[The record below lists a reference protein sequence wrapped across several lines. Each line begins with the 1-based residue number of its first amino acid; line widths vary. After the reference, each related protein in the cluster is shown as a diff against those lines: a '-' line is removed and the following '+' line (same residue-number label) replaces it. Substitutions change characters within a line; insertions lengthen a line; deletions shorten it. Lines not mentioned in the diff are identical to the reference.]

1 MALARVQAT
10 GKVTGDAVTSIN
22 LTFPSPPTVG
32 NAIVVLVSCRL
43 TVGTTP
49 SAADNQGNS
58 YGVAFSRAAAPK
70 NAAILY
76 CPKITA
82 TGTPF
87 TITLT
92 QGNLCDWSA
101 SAIEVSGVG
110 AGLIVDQTKGADT
123 ASGTAHATTATAAL
137 TVDEVFL
144 ASVLALANVAQ
155 ASITVEA
162 VSPVW
167 TEEHEELNAGTLG
180 GGEGDSRIVTG
191 ALGTTPS
198 CAWTIATSTS
208 SSAAIVA
215 FRVQTSALL
224 SQLPLEVLRGDQPI
238 PSLRL
243 SQLPL
248 EVLRGDQPIPSLR
261 LSQLPIEVLRG
272 VVVTKPNVSQV
283 VVETL
288 SSPTPDVRD
297 SQLAV
302 EVLSQPSPPARLSQ
316 TTTETLLHPPSP
328 PARITGLAIELLNI
342 EATTAARVSQ
352 DVIEVVSLPTTPES
366 RVSHDVVEIVSLPS
380 PVARVTQ
387 DVIEVIAGTTAAP
400 PSPARVSQ
408 ITVEILQSEVA
419 AQTIIGATIGGP
431 AQVFA
436 PTVLV
441 GTRISQTTIEI
452 LQASLSP
459 TRVSQVSIE
468 TLAREPYVPIPPTGT
483 MSANY
488 LTFTKQAGTGLQT
501 IEGVGFRAKAVLVW
515 STRLNA
521 DGADNTVQQSFGM
534 TDGLLQ
540 GCRFIRHPG
549 GETATTSAQ
558 SERIDCIVFMTSATS
573 GGAPTVQ
580 VKGVFGDWTD
590 DGFTIDWSIN
600 DSAPTQFH
608 LLAIGGEIEVA
619 VKQVKITVNTPG
631 TVEVNVGF
639 QPDSFIV
646 LGGASDEY
654 GGGGVGYELGAPF
667 GSIHGFGFSNGTENI
682 CSWTLGRGTAG
693 ASDVYSGLHTNR
705 VASVR
710 TANLAGADDLCG
722 IEITS
727 IEPEGFTITR
737 RAGSTSHQPIQHI
750 LCLHGAAFSLGT
762 FTSPA
767 TPGAMNIP
775 LDFEAGLLIAQT
787 HGVGTLNTTIN
798 GMGLMAGTWVMP
810 NKQGGTWVGGTDNAS
825 PSVFGRSS
833 YTHRLI
839 EVRRPDT
846 LAVVCEASVV
856 SSVDTGIA
864 LNFTAVPATPIT
876 FIYLALGAI
885 FSPPDIAETLFDPDE
900 AAIVGLTWAE
910 FTDSNATRHVWAGI
924 ALPDPLTYYGGYKA
938 PKVIDWDPIRRGL
951 SNIDGA
957 YEGIVWGWLM
967 SDADRAIRRMLANEL
982 TKWFFNRN
990 VVGRTITDPGRRAL
1004 ETPRTIFRGVV
1015 REWQP
1020 MAQGLFS
1027 FAAEDYLVTT
1037 FQIGTDEQQCPK
1049 RTITTAD
1056 FPTCPEENIGRP
1068 VPIIYGNLSDKDEII
1083 HIVPG
1088 VPGTASTVGLKK
1100 PTGLTATVRGG
1111 AGSSSYTY
1119 GVTAL
1124 DNRNKQYND
1133 YAKRTDHAGETDAAY
1148 VTVTNAPSLSQM
1160 SETRYVELDWNT
1172 VVKAHHYRIYGRAVN
1187 GGTSLNLLDAARGPL
1202 AGTEER
1208 YNDGMRNGHIEVD
1221 REKTDSHPPKT
1232 NNTVVSGTPDTPE
1245 SSYTTDSGRG
1255 VVPVVHVGQRII
1267 GGTPWYEFLVCGH
1280 AIKAVT
1286 AVYQADADNE
1296 FQPSEQ
1302 KVIPIDPSLETDAG
1316 VKSVAPVTAL
1326 GGIRITDAECNVG
1339 GSLLVPTIG
1348 TGWAA
1353 AVGAPVYVDLNG
1365 HRYTVIYAR
1374 NVIGETAALGEQPLF
1389 VNVAGIEDQGNGT
1402 GTLITSLLDQYLH
1415 VMQNWLIGNYQTG
1428 AWLPSPVF
1436 PDEAL
1441 PQIDANSF
1449 AVAKAI
1455 SEQRIPGGYV
1465 GAMQFG
1471 VDGQFFALRDAIA
1484 QMNVSCDV
1492 NSGFNYRTQFIVS
1505 MQSEEI
1511 SSLGA
1516 AQAITQMRDIIRD
1529 TFNIESL
1536 VSEFFNRIPFQYRL
1550 PAGERHVHL
1559 LYGSQR
1565 SHVDYG
1571 QSGDALIPDPD
1582 VAIRAECVHCV
1593 RHCATVP
1600 DAVQGSA
1607 APGDVGDGDVGAEF
1621 RTRRYRARHAS
1632 RWHRPQR
1639 LRGHADSG
1647 DAAGLQPTELYGQ
1660 HRRLRRGPVLFGCV
1674 HLG

>member
-1 MALARVQAT
+1 MAIPTFLGAT
-10 GKVTGDAVTSIN
+10 QNSNYTGSTVASISPSA
-22 LTFPSPPTVG
+22 LTIG
-32 NAIVVLVSCRL
+32 AGQLIVVLVRGANFTGVTDTLGNTYTLQASDGGSLRIYSCANCL
-43 TVGTTP
+43 GGAGAVITAGFSPATNYVSIVAMFFSGAATSSELVGAFTTAAVTPGTTIDLTYD
-49 SAADNQGNS
+49 SGGFFDTIAVGIADVFAG
-58 YGVAFSRAAAPK
+58 GTFSFGALA
-70 NAAILY
+70 
-76 CPKITA
+76 
-82 TGTPF
+82 
-87 TITLT
+87 
-92 QGNLCDWSA
+92 SA
-101 SAIEVSGVG
+101 SSVG
-110 AGLIVDQTKGADT
+110 YTEPISDHASASFFYRIVTPPLTADTVRATCT
-123 ASGTAHATTATAAL
+123 ASGAQKNFLVA
-137 TVDEVFL
+137 VFK
-144 ASVLALANVAQ
+144 
-155 ASITVEA
+155 SIDTN
-162 VSPVW
+162 PP
-167 TEEHEELNAGTLG
+167 T
-180 GGEGDSRIVTG
+180 R
-191 ALGTTPS
+191 
-198 CAWTIATSTS
+198 
-208 SSAAIVA
+208 
-215 FRVQTSALL
+215 L
-224 SQLPLEVLRGDQPI
+224 SQLPLEVLRGGDLPA
-238 PSLRL
+238 PSLWL
-243 SQLPL
+243 SQLPV
-248 EVLRGDQPIPSLR
+248 EILRGDQPIPSLR

-272 VVVTKPNVSQV
+272 LITTVPHVSQIS
-283 VVETL
+283 VETL
-288 SSPTPDVRD
+288 SQPTPAVRD

-302 EVLSQPSPPARLSQ
+302 EMLSQPTPAARDSQLVVETLSQ
-316 TTTETLLHPPSP
+316 PPSP
-328 PARITGLAIELLNI
+328 PARVTELAVELLHI
-342 EATTAARVSQ
+342 DTT
-352 DVIEVVSLPTTPES
+352 SLP
-366 RVSHDVVEIVSLPS
+366 
-380 PVARVTQ
+380 
-387 DVIEVIAGTTAAP
+387 P
-400 PSPARVSQ
+400 PPARVSQ
-408 ITVEILQSEVA
+408 ITVEILQSEVT

-488 LTFTKQAGTGLQT
+488 LTFTKQAGTGIQT
-501 IEGVGFRAKAVLVW
+501 IEGVGFRGKAALIW
-515 STRLNA
+515 STRLNTN
-521 DGADNTVQQSFGM
+521 GADHTVQQLFGM
-534 TDGLLQ
+534 TDGVIQ

-549 GETATTSAQ
+549 GETSTTSAQ
-558 SERIDCIVFMTSATS
+558 SEHVDCLVILTSATS
-573 GGAPTVQ
+573 GAAPTVQ
-580 VKGVFGDWTD
+580 VKGVFTDWTD
-590 DGFTIDWSIN
+590 DGFTIDWVIN

-608 LLAIGGEIEVA
+608 LLVIGGDDIDVA
-619 VKQVKITVNTPG
+619 VKQVKITVNTPD
-631 TVEVNVGF
+631 TVEVDVGF

-646 LGGASDEY
+646 IGGASDEF
-654 GGGGVGYELGAPF
+654 GGGGSYDLGAPF
-667 GSIHGFGFSNGTENI
+667 GSVHGFGFSNASENI

-693 ASDVYSGLHTNR
+693 ASDVYSGLHTNL

-710 TANLAGADDLCG
+710 VANIAGADDLCG

-737 RAGSTSHQPIQHI
+737 RAGGTSHQPVQHI
-750 LCLHGAAFSLGT
+750 LCIHGAAFSLGT
-762 FTSPA
+762 FDSPA
-767 TPGAMNIP
+767 TPGEMSIP

-798 GMGLMAGTWVMP
+798 AMGLMAGTWVMP

-856 SSVDTGIA
+856 ASVETGIA

-900 AAIVGLTWAE
+900 AAIVGLTWVE

-1004 ETPRTIFRGVV
+1004 DTPRTIFRGVV

-1020 MAQGLFS
+1020 GAQGLFS
-1027 FAAEDYLVTT
+1027 FSAEDYLVTT

-1049 RTITTAD
+1049 RTITVAD
-1056 FPTCPEENIGRP
+1056 FPTCPEENVGRP
-1068 VPIIYGNLSDKDEII
+1068 VPIIYGNLSDKNEIV

-1088 VPGTASTVGLKK
+1088 TPGAASTVGLKK
-1100 PTGLTATVRGG
+1100 PTGLTATVVGG

-1119 GVTAL
+1119 GVTAS
-1124 DNRNKQYND
+1124 DNRNKQYNV
-1133 YAKRTDHAGETDAAY
+1133 YAKRADHAGETDAAY

-1160 SETRYVELDWNT
+1160 SETRYIELDWNT
-1172 VVKAHHYRIYGRAVN
+1172 VVNAHHYLIYGRALN
-1187 GGTSLNLLDAARGPL
+1187 GGTSLNLLDSARGPL

-1208 YNDGMRNGHIEVD
+1208 WNDGMRSGHVDID

-1245 SSYTTDSGRG
+1245 SSYTTDGGRG
-1255 VVPVVHVGQRII
+1255 VVPVVHVGQRIV

-1280 AIKAVT
+1280 AIKAIT
-1286 AVYQADADNE
+1286 AVYQADADNV

-1316 VKSVAPVTAL
+1316 VRSVAPVTAL
-1326 GGIRITDAECNVG
+1326 GGIRIADSVCNVG
-1339 GSLLVPTIG
+1339 GSLLVPGIG

-1374 NVIGETAALGEQPLF
+1374 NVIGEKAALGEQPLF

-1402 GTLITSLLDQYLH
+1402 GTLLTSLLDQYLH

-1428 AWLPSPVF
+1428 SWLSSPNF

-1536 VSEFFNRIPFQYRL
+1536 VSEFFNRIPFIYGFLPENGTSIFYTEVKDPTSITASLETRSSQTRLLPFVRNAPIAFDIARRFLTRSKEVPRRVTWDMGMSGLNFELGDIVLVTHLDGIGLNGYEATPIRVTRQDYNPQNYTVSIEGYDVGQFFSDAFVLGDEAAL
-1550 PAGERHVHL
+1550 PA
-1559 LYGSQR
+1559 
-1565 SHVDYG
+1565 
-1571 QSGDALIPDPD
+1571 
-1582 VAIRAECVHCV
+1582 
-1593 RHCATVP
+1593 TW
-1600 DAVQGSA
+1600 GSA
-1607 APGDVGDGDVGAEF
+1607 SAAQRTYGYLGDETTGAFNDGA
-1621 RTRRYRARHAS
+1621 RAK
-1632 RWHRPQR
+1632 R
-1639 LRGHADSG
+1639 LR
-1647 DAAGLQPTELYGQ
+1647 
-1660 HRRLRRGPVLFGCV
+1660 
-1674 HLG
+1674 